1 MGRVERQAF
10 VAGPKT
16 AERVQR
22 LNKAVRDCAILPVV
36 GDRGSGKHRFLQWW
50 WQGGCADAAFTG
62 NQGQGALYPDDI
74 VFVSATPSPSS
85 ALPVTCVLMSDMEVR
100 LEEIKRAREQGE
112 PPRPLGR
119 AQKIRTDAELRS
131 LLNKTILP
139 LIEELDPRAIVI
151 THAQHLDWRAL
162 PWLLELR
169 TPLNLYHAPI
179 AERALIL
186 CGTED
191 VQAKSAGPFRKLM
204 TREQGSEFSLAW
216 RDRLEFRPM
225 EPLGEFIDVMLTV
238 IEQNLQAAFGDDI
251 DEDVCLQDFGEWTEV
266 NWRLLV
272 RLVEILDECLG
283 PQPEQGPRLLT
294 AKVKECAHQMWLKR
308 QR

>member
-22 LNKAVRDCAILPVV
+22 LNKAVQDCAILPVA
-36 GDRGSGKHRFLQWW
+36 GGRGSGKHRFLQWW
-50 WQGGCADAAFTG
+50 WQGGCANAVFTG
-62 NQGQGALYPDDI
+62 NQGHFALCPDDI

-85 ALPVTCVLMSDMEVR
+85 TLPVICVLMSDMEAR

-112 PPRPLGR
+112 PPKPLGR

-139 LIEELDPRAIVI
+139 LIEELDPRAIVV
-151 THAQHLDWRAL
+151 THAQHLGWRAL

-169 TPLNLYHAPI
+169 TPLNLYHEPI

-216 RDRLEFRPM
+216 RERLEFRPM
-225 EPLGEFIDVMLTV
+225 EPLGEFIDVMLTL
-238 IEQNLQAAFGDDI
+238 IEQNLQAAFGDDV
-251 DEDVCLQDFGEWTEV
+251 DEDTCLQDFGEWTQV

-272 RLVEILDECLG
+272 RLVEVLDECLG
-283 PQPEQGPRLLT
+283 AQPEQGSRILN
-294 AKVKECAHQMWLKR
+294 AKVKECAYKKWVGR
-308 QR
+308 QK